1 MTSRNRWLVV
11 VIFALAMAWV
21 ESAVVFYLRTML
33 NRIDP
38 YQPYPLPLLHGF
50 GEAELVRELAT
61 LIMLTA
67 VGWLAGT
74 SVRTRFAYFVIA
86 FGMWDLG
93 YYAFLKV
100 LTGWPHS
107 LLDWDILFLL
117 PLPWWGPVLAPALIA
132 TLMILFG
139 TLVTQTGPGR
149 VPAWPRRTVWCL
161 CAVGALLALYVF
173 MADALRVAPQGA
185 KALRHLLPELFDWPL
200 FLLAIGLMA
209 LPVLALLRQ
218 PSESGTPPA
227 EPDARRWLDHF
238 ERNRANRPEP
248 DWTAPVTVRPG
259 ALPAVI
265 RSLEQFQLGD
275 GGGPASLIAIN
286 ADGFRNRTPELR
298 AIVNHWFREEAGHA
312 RLLACAVDRLGGQRI
327 DSHWSFTAF
336 CLCRKWL
343 GVRFELQILTL
354 TELVSTAYY
363 RVLQRHVGDTPIVAM
378 CGLILRDEAG
388 HVAFHRNRLVS
399 EGCSPRGF
407 LGELWR
413 TQFWVC
419 GHIAATVLWISHRA
433 CLTGIGGSRVEYYQ
447 EVRRELRRFVGA
459 LAADAQKRI
468 IRSGRGVW
476 QRDGGPD
483 LVNERKPMPTV

>member
-1 MTSRNRWLVV
+1 MNPRNRWLVV

-50 GEAELVRELAT
+50 GSAELVRELST

-67 VGWLAGT
+67 VGCLAGT
-74 SVRTRFAYFVIA
+74 NVRTRFAYFVMA
-86 FGMWDLG
+86 FGVWDLG

-132 TLMILFG
+132 MLMILFG
-139 TLVTQTGPGR
+139 TLVTQTGLRQTQP
-149 VPAWPRRTVWCL
+149 WPRHTVWWL
-161 CAVGALLALYVF
+161 SAAGSLLALYVF
-173 MADALRVAPQGA
+173 MADALRIAPQGG
-185 KALRHLLPELFDWPL
+185 KALRHMLPESFDWPL

-209 LPVLALLRQ
+209 LPVLALLGQRSEPGP
-218 PSESGTPPA
+218 PST
-227 EPDARRWLDHF
+227 EPDARRWLNHF
-238 ERNRANRPEP
+238 ERNRENRPEP
-248 DWTAPVTVRPG
+248 DWTAPVTVRPESRP
-259 ALPAVI
+259 ALL

-275 GGGPASLIAIN
+275 GGGPACLIALN
-286 ADGFRNRTPELR
+286 ADRFRNRTPELR
-298 AIVNHWFREEAGHA
+298 AIVDHWFREEAGHA
-312 RLLACAVDRLGGQRI
+312 RLLGCAVDRLGGRRI
-327 DSHWSFTAF
+327 TSHWSFTAF

-363 RVLQRHVGDTPIVAM
+363 RLLRRHIGDAPIAAM

-388 HVAFHRNRLVS
+388 HVAFHRDRLAA
-399 EGCSPRGF
+399 EGCSPCG
-407 LGELWR
+407 LAGTLWR

-419 GHIAATVLWISHRA
+419 GHFAATVLWLSHRA
-433 CLTGIGGSRVEYYQ
+433 CLTGLGGTRAEYFG
-447 EVRRELRRFVGA
+447 EVRRHLRRFVVA
-459 LAADAQKRI
+459 LAADRRTPVRPGTETFK
-468 IRSGRGVW
+468 
-476 QRDGGPD
+476 D
-483 LVNERKPMPTV
+483 LSRNAAAVA